1 MQGAKTMSRS
11 PNLPALRFFVGVA
24 QAKSFSVAAREMN
37 ISQPALSRN
46 IRMLE
51 EGVGTSLFD
60 RDTRN
65 VRLTAAG
72 EALLPVVQRL
82 LTDFDH
88 AFSELSLSFSGEY
101 GRVVIGALPSLAAG
115 FLPKVIA
122 DFRATHPGVEIA
134 VVDTLSGAI
143 ETRFRERQVD
153 LALIAQNQE
162 SNDIAFLPIFDEEF
176 GLVCRATDALA
187 EQPHATWNLFADRP
201 FIAMAPL
208 SSVRRTTDTAFAKI
222 GREVEPLFEC
232 AHVTTVGGL
241 VANGLGISALPK
253 SVLSLLGQSNLVWRP
268 LGDPIVSR
276 TVGVA
281 NWRHFS
287 LSPAAAAF
295 QRSLL
300 AAANSADT

>member
-1 MQGAKTMSRS
+1 MSRS

-24 QAKSFSVAAREMN
+24 KAKSFSVAAKEMN

-51 EGVGTSLFD
+51 EGVGTTLFD

-88 AFSELSLSFSGEY
+88 AFSELSLSFSGER
-101 GRVVIGALPSLAAG
+101 GRVVVGALPSLAAG

-122 DFRATHPGVEIA
+122 EFRATHPGVEIA

-162 SNDIAFLPIFDEEF
+162 SDDIAFLPIFDEEF
-176 GLVCRATDALA
+176 GLICQATDELA
-187 EQPHATWNLFADRP
+187 ESSDVTWDIFGSRP
-201 FIAMAPL
+201 FIAMAAL
-208 SSVRRTTDTAFAKI
+208 SSVRRTTDAAFAQI

-241 VANGLGISALPK
+241 VSNGLGISALPK
-253 SVLSLLGQSNLVWRP
+253 SVLPLLGQTNLVWRP
-268 LGDPIVSR
+268 LAQPVVSR

-287 LSPAAAAF
+287 LSPAAKAF
-295 QRSLL
+295 RQSLL
-300 AAANSADT
+300 AAAKDVDT